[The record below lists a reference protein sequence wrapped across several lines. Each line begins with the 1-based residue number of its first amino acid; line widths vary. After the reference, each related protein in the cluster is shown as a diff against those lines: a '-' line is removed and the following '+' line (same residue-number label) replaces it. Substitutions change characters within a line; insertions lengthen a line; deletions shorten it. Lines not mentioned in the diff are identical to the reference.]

1 MNLMNFSIYAI
12 IKFNPSTKSIEL
24 KYLDC
29 ETDGLRGNKQDETT
43 QLVVLDWLNQLP
55 IYDLIA
61 WRKQF

>member
-1 MNLMNFSIYAI
+1 M
-12 IKFNPSTKSIEL
+12 

-61 WRKQF
+61 LEKTILTTKSFYVELLY